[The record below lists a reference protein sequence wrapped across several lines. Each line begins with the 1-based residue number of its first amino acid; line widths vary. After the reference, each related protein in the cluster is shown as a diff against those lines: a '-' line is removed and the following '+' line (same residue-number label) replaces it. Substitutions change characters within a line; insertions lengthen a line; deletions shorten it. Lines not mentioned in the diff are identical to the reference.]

1 MMKKMMSAFSLFI
14 TGCFLCTA
22 VVAQEN
28 KSNVSADER
37 GYIVT
42 VGQRAPDFTIEY
54 LDGTKVQLSSLRGK
68 IVMLQF
74 TASWCSVCRQE
85 MPHIE
90 KDIWLKHKNNPNFV
104 LLGIDLKESAEVT
117 AKFISDIK
125 ISYQITLDT
134 DGSRFALFC
143 DPKAGVTRNIII
155 DKTGKMVMLT
165 RLFDEK
171 EFGEMVTLIDTLL
184 K

>member
-1 MMKKMMSAFSLFI
+1 MKTMNKCSLLFAGCLFLTTAF
-14 TGCFLCTA
+14 
-22 VVAQEN
+22 AQEN
-28 KSNVSADER
+28 RNNVVADER
-37 GYIVT
+37 GYIVSI
-42 VGQRAPDFTIEY
+42 GQQVPDFTIEY
-54 LDGTKVQLSSLRGK
+54 LDGKKVQLSSLRGK
-68 IVMLQF
+68 VVMLQF

-90 KDIWLKHKNNPNFV
+90 KDIRQKHKNNPNFV

-117 AKFISDIK
+117 AKFAGDIK
-125 ISYQITLDT
+125 VTYPITLDV

-155 DKTGKMVMLT
+155 DQTGKMVMLT
-165 RLFDEK
+165 RLFDEN
-171 EFGEMVTLIDTLL
+171 EFNNMVTLIDTLL

>member
-1 MMKKMMSAFSLFI
+1 MKTISKCSLLI
-14 TGCFLCTA
+14 TGCLFFLNA
-22 VVAQEN
+22 IAQDNRNNVV
-28 KSNVSADER
+28 ADER
-37 GYIVT
+37 GYIVK
-42 VGQRAPDFTIEY
+42 VGQQAPDFTIEY
-54 LDGTKVQLSSLRGK
+54 LDGKKVPLSSLRGK
-68 IVMLQF
+68 VIMLQF

-90 KDIWLKHKNNPNFV
+90 KDIWQKHKNNPNFV
-104 LLGIDLKESAEVT
+104 LLGIDLKESAEIT
-117 AKFISDIK
+117 AKFASDIK
-125 ISYQITLDT
+125 VTYPITLDV

-171 EFGEMVTLIDTLL
+171 EFNEMVTLINTLL